1 MREMTDNILV
11 WLPSPMG
18 DAILSTPAL
27 RAIRKYFKSSIITF
41 LANPVVQQVLSPS
54 NFNDRWLNLDDR
66 NLFAL
71 AKKLKTYNFTHAILL
86 KNSFASALTVFLARI
101 PSRIGYARQGRGYL
115 LTERLSPPR
124 LANGKFKPLSMV
136 DYYLAIASW
145 LGADT
150 LGRSLELLVDPGEH
164 NKLKNKLPEVTN
176 CTEPLVIIV
185 PGGAYGPSKFWLP
198 DRFAKTA
205 DWLIDNY
212 RATIVISSA
221 PNPEEAKIAKQVCT
235 SSNHRFINLSEKPL
249 SLVELKALFSIA
261 DLVITNDTG
270 PRHIAIALKR
280 KVITLFGPNDP
291 AWTDTGYENEIQIV
305 GDVPCSPCTRP
316 TCKESEHF
324 CMQAITVEMVC
335 DTAKKLL
342 GNNRILNTNRNQ
354 QEFVKISKSMFIDV
368 DYETP
373 LRNLGLNS
381 IDSVFSFN
389 IAKNLTK
396 AGLAPFRTR
405 LQFEI
410 DYPGTQILTTAFLK
424 RYDRPPIMLQLR
436 NWLSH
441 HAHRSCA
448 LSEVKAHNK
457 LSAAGINTPRVI
469 SYGQQWGILFEKRSF
484 IISEKIPNAQSL
496 ERKLPG
502 YFEGPATTDQLKLR
516 RDFIDQLAKFVR
528 KFHQTNY
535 RHRDFYFSHIFYGN
549 NGNFYLIDLARAFK
563 PIICKDRFRIKD
575 IAQIH
580 YSAPAKYF
588 SRTDRL
594 RFYCCYASKK
604 RLTQSDKVFIRKVQ
618 RKAECM
624 ARHDTKHGRTTP
636 FTKVANHN

>member
-1 MREMTDNILV
+1 MQEKTDNILV

-18 DAILSTPAL
+18 DAILSIPAI
-27 RAIRKYFKSSIITF
+27 RAIQKHFESSKITF
-41 LANPVVQQVLSPS
+41 LANPVVRQVLSPS
-54 NFNDRWLNLDDR
+54 NFNNQWLNLDDR

-71 AKKLKTYNFTHAILL
+71 AKKLKAHNFTHAILL

-101 PSRIGYARQGRGYL
+101 PYRIGYARQGRGYL
-115 LTERLSPPR
+115 LTDRLYPQR

-150 LGRSLELLVDPGEH
+150 FDRSLELLIDPWEYD
-164 NKLKNKLPEVTN
+164 KIKTKLPEVTN
-176 CTEPLVIIV
+176 RTGPIIVIV

-235 SSNHRFINLSEKPL
+235 LSNYRFINLAEKPL
-249 SLVELKALFSIA
+249 GLGELKALFSIA

-335 DTAKKLL
+335 DAAKKLL
-342 GNNRILNTNRNQ
+342 GNNRIRATNRDQ
-354 QEFVKISKSMFIDV
+354 QEFVEISKSMFVDV

-373 LRNLGLNS
+373 LRNLGLTS

-389 IAKNLTK
+389 IAKNLAK

-410 DYPGTQILTTAFLK
+410 EFPGSQISTMAFLK
-424 RYDRPPIMLQLR
+424 RYNRPPIIAQLQ
-436 NWLSH
+436 NWLSNH
-441 HAHRSCA
+441 SRTSCA
-448 LSEVKAHNK
+448 LIEVRANNE
-457 LSAAGINTPRVI
+457 LCAAGIDTPKII
-469 SYGQQWGILFEKRSF
+469 SYGQQWGVLFEKRSF
-484 IISEKIPNAQSL
+484 IISEKIPNAESI
-496 ERKLPG
+496 ERKLPD
-502 YFEGPATTDQLKLR
+502 YFDCPATTDRLKLR
-516 RDFIDQLAKFVR
+516 RDFITQLAAFVR

-535 RHRDFYFSHIFYGN
+535 RHRDLYFSHIFYN
-549 NGNFYLIDLARAFK
+549 NNDTFYLIDLARAFK
-563 PIICKDRFRIKD
+563 PIMCQERFRVKD

-594 RFYCCYASKK
+594 RFYLRYADKK
-604 RLTQSDKVFIRKVQ
+604 NLTRSDKVLIRKVQ
-618 RKAECM
+618 RKAEYM
-624 ARHDTKHGRTTP
+624 ARHDKKHGRPTP
-636 FTKVANHN
+636 FTKEANHN

>member
-1 MREMTDNILV
+1 MQETTDNILV

-27 RAIRKYFKSSIITF
+27 RAIRKYFESSKITF
-41 LANPVVQQVLSPS
+41 LANSVVRQVLSPS
-54 NFNDRWLNLDDR
+54 NLNDQWLHLDQR
-66 NLFAL
+66 NPFTL
-71 AKKLKTYNFTHAILL
+71 ATKLKGQGFTLTVL
-86 KNSFASALTVFLARI
+86 FKNSFASALTVFLARI
-101 PSRIGYARQGRGYL
+101 PYRIGYARQSRGYL

-150 LGRSLELLVDPGEH
+150 FDRSLELLVDPWERD
-164 NKLKNKLPEVTN
+164 KLKTKLPEVTN
-176 CTEPLVIIV
+176 RIGPLVIIV

-205 DWLIDNY
+205 DWLIDVY
-212 RATIVISSA
+212 RATIVVSSA
-221 PNPEEAKIAKQVCT
+221 PNPEEAKIAKQVCAL
-235 SSNHRFINLSEKPL
+235 SNHQFINLAEKPL
-249 SLVELKALFSIA
+249 SLGELKALFSIA

-291 AWTDTGYENEIQIV
+291 AWTETGYENEIQII
-305 GDVPCSPCTRP
+305 GNVPCSPCTRP

-335 DTAKKLL
+335 EAAKKLL
-342 GNNRILNTNRNQ
+342 GNNRTRTTNRDQ
-354 QEFVKISKSMFIDV
+354 QEFVKISKSMFVDV
-368 DYETP
+368 NYEMA
-373 LRNLGLNS
+373 LRNHGLTS

-410 DYPGTQILTTAFLK
+410 EFPGTQVSTTAFLK
-424 RYDRPPIMLQLR
+424 RYNRPPIMVQLR

-441 HAHRSCA
+441 HDLRSCA
-448 LSEVKAHNK
+448 LSEVRANNK
-457 LSAAGINTPRVI
+457 LYAAGINTPKII

-484 IISEKIPNAQSL
+484 IISEKISNAQSL
-496 ERKLPG
+496 ERKLPD
-502 YFEGPATTDQLKLR
+502 YLNGPPTTNKLKLR
-516 RDFIDQLAKFVR
+516 RDFIAKLAAFAR

-535 RHRDFYFSHIFYGN
+535 RHRDLYFSHIFYGN
-549 NGNFYLIDLARAFK
+549 NGNFYIIDLARAFK
-563 PIICKDRFRIKD
+563 PIICRDRFRIKD

-594 RFYCCYASKK
+594 RFYRCYAGKK
-604 RLTQSDKVFIRKVQ
+604 KLARSDKVFIRKVQ
-618 RKAECM
+618 RKTERM
-624 ARHDTKHGRTTP
+624 ARHDTKHGRPTP
-636 FTKVANHN
+636 FTKEVNHN